1 MRPNLLSVVIGIF
14 IVIAVM
20 LLIELYAFKSI
31 AVSLDNAAALTR
43 KLVIWGYWLLT
54 AGVFTLS
61 ILAMVNFREWRS
73 DHPTLL
79 MVSMAAFMVIGAP
92 KLVLASF
99 HLIDDLRLAVQWIG
113 AKLMSPGV
121 AGGSDLADS
130 GSKISRSTFITQ
142 VGYVG
147 AGLTFASFLYG
158 VTLGKYKFRVID
170 HNVPLAKL
178 PLGFAGWKV
187 VQISD
192 AHLGSFLDDR
202 EPIEKSIELI
212 NSLDPDLILFTGD
225 LVNVEAS
232 EAEPWIDVFSKLK
245 ARHGKFSILGN
256 HDYADYGAM
265 SEEQR
270 EASRKRIVE
279 IHREMGFDLLL
290 NENRILEANGDRLA
304 VVGVENWG
312 KGFKQKGDLPKAL
325 RGTENLD
332 CRILLSHDPTHWEEQ
347 VLGKEQG
354 IQLTLSGHTHGMQMG
369 IEIPAIG
376 LKFSPARLR
385 YRRWGGLYTEGNQHL
400 HVNRGF
406 GFIGFPG
413 RVGMPPE
420 ITLLNLQQA

>member
-1 MRPNLLSVVIGIF
+1 MGII
-14 IVIAVM
+14 IVLAVM

-31 AVSLDNAAALTR
+31 AVSLGEVTATTR

-54 AGVFTLS
+54 AAVFALS
-61 ILAMVNFREWRS
+61 ILAMLNFRTWRS

-79 MVSMAAFMVIGAP
+79 MISMAAFMVIGAP

-99 HLIDDLRLAVQWIG
+99 HLLDDLRMAFQWVGSKLA
-113 AKLMSPGV
+113 SPGFS
-121 AGGSDLADS
+121 AGADLPES
-130 GSKISRSTFITQ
+130 GEKISRSTFITRI
-142 VGYVG
+142 GYVG
-147 AGLTFASFLYG
+147 AGLTFVSFLYG
-158 VTLGKYKFRVID
+158 VTFGKYRFRVID
-170 HNVPLAKL
+170 HQVPLAKL
-178 PLGFAGWKV
+178 PAGFAGWKV

-202 EPIEKSIELI
+202 QPIIESIELI
-212 NSLDPDLILFTGD
+212 NSLDPDVIVFTGD

-232 EAEPWIDVFSKLK
+232 EAEPWIDVFSQLK
-245 ARHGKFSILGN
+245 AKHGKFSILGN

-265 SEEQR
+265 TEEQR
-270 EASRKRIVE
+270 EASRRRLVE
-279 IHREMGFDLLL
+279 IHKEMGFDLLR
-290 NENRILEANGDRLA
+290 NENRILEANGDRIAL
-304 VVGVENWG
+304 VGVENWG

-325 RGTENLD
+325 RGTENVN

-347 VLGKEQG
+347 VLGKETG
-354 IQLTLSGHTHGMQMG
+354 IQLTMSGHTHGMQMG

-376 LKFSPARLR
+376 LKLSPARLR
-385 YRRWGGLYTEGNQHL
+385 YRRWGGLYTEGQQHL